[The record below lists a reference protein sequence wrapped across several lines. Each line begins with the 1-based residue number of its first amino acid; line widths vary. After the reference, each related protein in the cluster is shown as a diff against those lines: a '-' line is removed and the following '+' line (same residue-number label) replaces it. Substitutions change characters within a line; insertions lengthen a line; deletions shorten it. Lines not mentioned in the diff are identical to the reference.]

1 MSTNLKSKED
11 VQQAFNSLFTHE
23 DKKDEVKHRAHMLM
37 FRFLSEVERVAEERK
52 LKKKDIAKMIGTSP
66 SYVTQLFR
74 GDKLINMETL
84 AKFEKELD
92 IEFEITI
99 RQKDQSKEHKIK
111 SAQRKNSK
119 KQESIAVTSS

>member
-92 IEFEITI
+92 IKFEIRI

>member
-92 IEFEITI
+92 IEFEIRI